1 MDKMRQDEAEPWQKG
16 GQETAT
22 FGLGCFWSPEAYFG
36 HLPGVIRTRV
46 GYAGGTAP
54 NPTYREM
61 GDHTET
67 VQVDYEP
74 QKISYEQLL
83 ALFWDRHNPN
93 NLLDYKGN
101 QYRSLILFHDEG
113 QQDAIR
119 QYIRRLADQGRSVD
133 ATSVA
138 PCQAWYRAE
147 ERHQKYYLQR
157 YPDALAK
164 AQELYRDRAELLN
177 STLAARLNGI
187 AKGFS
192 SGERVR
198 TEIKDWPVEGELR
211 ERLIHLL
218 ASIRW

>member
-1 MDKMRQDEAEPWQKG
+1 MDENKQNKAGYGQKD

-36 HLPGVIRTRV
+36 HLPGIIRTRV
-46 GYAGGTAP
+46 GYAGGTTP

-67 VQVDYEP
+67 VQVDYDP

-83 ALFWDRHNPN
+83 ALFWGRHNPD

-101 QYRSLILFHDEG
+101 QYRSLILFHHEG
-113 QQDAIR
+113 QQEAIR
-119 QYIRRLADQGRSVD
+119 QQIRLLADQGRSVE
-133 ATSVA
+133 ATTVA
-138 PCQAWYRAE
+138 PCDAWYRAE

-157 YPDALAK
+157 YSDALTK
-164 AQELYRDRAELLN
+164 AQALYDDVAELLD
-177 STLAARLNGI
+177 SSLAARLNGI
-187 AKGFS
+187 AKGFT

-198 TEIKDWPVEGELR
+198 AEIAEWPIEEVQR
-211 ERLIHLL
+211 ERLIHLI